1 MWPITYSLQQ
11 NQLLWVDVAWLTPL
25 YWCSLFQLSTIKL
38 TTSQLAISQPS
49 FKKKLQVCILE
60 SRLSLLLRT
69 DYVKYLSDIT
79 RSMVTTQIWKAGE
92 NSRKMSAHAA
102 ACMHLHPCCAWP
114 LPLPTVSSV
123 LSLPCGATHSA
134 PTHPTV
140 QQLGG
145 TSFESPSLQASDCR
159 SKERFLKWITIN
171 FCFYVSASLLQVII
185 IPLTGNSF

>member
-1 MWPITYSLQQ
+1 MRPITYSLQQ

-102 ACMHLHPCCAWP
+102 VCMHLHPCCA
-114 LPLPTVSSV
+114 
-123 LSLPCGATHSA
+123 
-134 PTHPTV
+134 
-140 QQLGG
+140 
-145 TSFESPSLQASDCR
+145 
-159 SKERFLKWITIN
+159 
-171 FCFYVSASLLQVII
+171 
-185 IPLTGNSF
+185 